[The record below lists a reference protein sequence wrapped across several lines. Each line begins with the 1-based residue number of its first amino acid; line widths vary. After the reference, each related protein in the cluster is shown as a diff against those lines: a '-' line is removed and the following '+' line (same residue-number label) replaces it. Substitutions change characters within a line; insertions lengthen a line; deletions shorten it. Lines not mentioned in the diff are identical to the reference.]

1 MIRRIS
7 NIVFYVLLLV
17 SAVVLWREGN
27 RTAAVMTVLFVSV
40 SAVADG
46 QQRQIR
52 RLMRHSESSAKLCK
66 QALELCA
73 KSTRLAS
80 KRQPFTQP
88 FTHSLS

>member
-1 MIRRIS
+1 MIRRIL
-7 NIVFYVLLLV
+7 NIGFYAFMLV

-40 SAVADG
+40 SAVADS
-46 QQRQIR
+46 QRR
-52 RLMRHSESSAKLCK
+52 RIGRLIVMLETSAKLSE

-80 KRQPFTQP
+80 KRQPFT
-88 FTHSLS
+88 H